1 VRRFVFILLLSAWTC
16 SYGQAERE
24 LPDRYLFDQVMIT
37 GSTNMN
43 EFHLDYRESDFSGI
57 PSCVQGKDDTFR
69 FLIPAGRIKAE
80 SKMMRTDFLEM
91 IHADKYPDIVITLGE
106 NIVGDLR
113 GSSILNHRIGLTL
126 NGVTNNYQVKSV
138 KEEGPS
144 GQWLLSGA
152 VKIRLSN
159 FKIDPPKKFLGLVK
173 VNDEVLINFKIL
185 FAANRGT
192 R

>member
-1 VRRFVFILLLSAWTC
+1 MS
-16 SYGQAERE
+16 Q
-24 LPDRYLFDQVMIT
+24 
-37 GSTNMN
+37 
-43 EFHLDYRESDFSGI
+43 FHLDYRESDFSEI
-57 PSCVQGKDDTFR
+57 PSGSQGKNEG
-69 FLIPAGRIKAE
+69 FLFSIPAGRIKAE
-80 SKMMRTDFLEM
+80 SKMMRADFLEM
-91 IHADKYPDIVITLGE
+91 IHVDKYPDIIIILGE
-106 NIVGDLR
+106 NIVGELSA
-113 GSSILNHRIGLTL
+113 SSILNHRIGLTL
-126 NGVTNNYQVKSV
+126 NGVTNTYQVKSV

-185 FAANRGT
+185 FAANRKT